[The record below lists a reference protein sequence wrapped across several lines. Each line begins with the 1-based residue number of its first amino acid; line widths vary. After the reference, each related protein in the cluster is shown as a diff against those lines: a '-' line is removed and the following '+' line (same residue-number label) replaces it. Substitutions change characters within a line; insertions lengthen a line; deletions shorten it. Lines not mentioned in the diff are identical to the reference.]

1 MFVGFMLLVIGILM
15 VLSRADIIPGDAW
28 DYILPIALI
37 AFGAK
42 MIFDNKKNKIKD

>member
-1 MFVGFMLLVIGILM
+1 M
-15 VLSRADIIPGDAW
+15 VLSRANIIPGDAW

-42 MIFDNKKNKIKD
+42 MIVDHKKEKK